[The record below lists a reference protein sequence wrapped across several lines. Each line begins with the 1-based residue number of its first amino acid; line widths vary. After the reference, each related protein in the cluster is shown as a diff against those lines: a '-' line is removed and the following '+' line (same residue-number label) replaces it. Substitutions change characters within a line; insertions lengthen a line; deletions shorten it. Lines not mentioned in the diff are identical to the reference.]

1 MLGLGTTKRKAPKS
15 IHRVI
20 IQLGRTHASLQFLTL
35 VLLVL
40 LLVLL
45 LVSSPVLLKR
55 VVVAATANA
64 TASTA
69 AAAVGVMLPVT
80 LRQHAS
86 FKKIVALLLPA
97 PALTIAKVVEVAAGG
112 EIGGAQVDLQAVSP
126 APVVSR
132 LLGIVKGKGQGEV
145 NVSLY
150 LTS

>member
-1 MLGLGTTKRKAPKS
+1 M
-15 IHRVI
+15 
-20 IQLGRTHASLQFLTL
+20 L

-40 LLVLL
+40 LL
-45 LVSSPVLLKR
+45 LVSPSVLLKR
-55 VVVAATANA
+55 VVVAATATA

-69 AAAVGVMLPVT
+69 AAAVGVMLALT
-80 LRQHAS
+80 LGQHAG
-86 FKKIVALLLPA
+86 FKRLIALLLPA

-112 EIGGAQVDLQAVSP
+112 EIGGAQVDLQAVCP

-145 NVSLY
+145 NVSLN

>member
-1 MLGLGTTKRKAPKS
+1 
-15 IHRVI
+15 
-20 IQLGRTHASLQFLTL
+20 

-55 VVVAATANA
+55 VVVAATATA

-69 AAAVGVMLPVT
+69 AAAVGVMLLT
-80 LRQHAS
+80 TGQHAR
-86 FKKIVALLLPA
+86 FKNLIALLLPA

-112 EIGGAQVDLQAVSP
+112 EIGGAQVDLQAVCP

-145 NVSLY
+145 NVSLI
-150 LTS
+150 SS